1 MVPKINSGR
10 RAKSK
15 EKRDSISKDLILPDE
30 VHKDEINSGDEAALG
45 SDDRVNNNYGSST
58 NIDVITNS

>member
-1 MVPKINSGR
+1 MVPKINSG

-15 EKRDSISKDLILPDE
+15 EKRDSIGKDLMLPDE
-30 VHKDEINSGDEAALG
+30 VHEDQKNNGDEAALG